1 MVDVGMNLMPSKI
14 IGREA
19 CLWAKN
25 PSKLSKDFGPKK
37 HPNISKR
44 KESKK
49 T

>member
-19 CLWAKN
+19 CIWARGH
-25 PSKLSKDFGPKK
+25 SKLTRDFGPKK
-37 HPNISKR
+37 HPN
-44 KESKK
+44 